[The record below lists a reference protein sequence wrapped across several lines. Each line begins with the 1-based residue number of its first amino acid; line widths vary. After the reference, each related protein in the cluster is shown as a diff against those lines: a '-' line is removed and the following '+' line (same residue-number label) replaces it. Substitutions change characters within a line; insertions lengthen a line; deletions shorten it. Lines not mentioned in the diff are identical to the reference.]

1 MSSILVVALA
11 LLAIAV
17 VLIELRALR
26 EGDERERTA
35 PGFALVT
42 CGVFML
48 ALGVAAAVAG
58 DEPLALIA
66 SLAGLATVALGATR
80 HRQVTA
86 H

>member
-1 MSSILVVALA
+1 
-11 LLAIAV
+11 
-17 VLIELRALR
+17 
-26 EGDERERTA
+26 
-35 PGFALVT
+35 
-42 CGVFML
+42 ML